1 MAFNWTYLDAPPDG
15 SLYLV
20 WQPLMQ
26 MGTHFASDGYIWTD
40 PEQAYTL
47 EAKGYTVEMYMHRS
61 GYHPPNEAIASHCRR
76 RYRLTAS
83 ANRVPG
89 APIPEPSYWIIHYSA
104 CEPQYRVPAHQI
116 PMNPRTQH
124 IQNTRRYLQSQGQL
138 VRKEFMLKDKNNWP
152 QISLPGN
159 QMPGAYPQ
167 QQGIYLPQQGAIVA
181 QQGRVQQQ
189 NAFHSYQQ
197 VAQSTPSSA
206 HAVKRR
212 RQTPPSHG
220 PNSSLVAAPG
230 STPTAV
236 LQDSTIDDE
245 EDTSRGDMLDHL
257 TPREISQMRYIQHH
271 EWMEEVLS
279 SPYSIG
285 QIVPVDLGLGLKGE
299 LESLTKGFFEAPMG
313 KTPKGAETP
322 ARVGKMEP
330 GKADEFR
337 KRAENKIAEMENE
350 VEKMKR
356 RHAKRM
362 AKLQKGSIIKS
373 AEVRLR
379 DAMVDPTSKGTEIWR
394 LEGQYEVRGD
404 TEDGEG
410 VGVVV
415 YKSKE
420 SVDNIV
426 KEVETAMGK
435 NIEPLKPLVCVQK
448 GGLEEKT
455 TNGYPDYSGPNGLLN
470 GGIGDGYID
479 VGNSAGGLLDQLGVS
494 STSTP
499 GGGLST
505 PLALPSHNH
514 GFSSTGTPSAG
525 PTGLTPGSAPYISN
539 IHDHGDRLMPHLSDV
554 DIDVEMSGVL
564 DDHPTGS
571 GEGEAGAALSDWVV
585 VDKAGDTP
593 QSGGAGRA
601 SATSQQTAAAM
612 SAGGGH
618 STGTP
623 GAFANTPGSGIQGF
637 TPSAAG
643 NMATPVSID
652 GLGHSTVGSG
662 SLDHNHFGD
671 MGDHSL
677 PHLDSAGEA
686 LAGYG
691 DHASELRLD
700 DHGGLDMEDSAFGD
714 AFHGTLT
721 HEDGEP

>member
-20 WQPLMQ
+20 WQPLLQ

-47 EAKGYTVEMYMHRS
+47 EAKGYTVEMYMHKS
-61 GYHPPNEAIASHCRR
+61 GYHPPNETIASHCRR
-76 RYRLTAS
+76 RYRLTAPG
-83 ANRVPG
+83 NRVPG
-89 APIPEPSYWIIHYSA
+89 GPTPEPSYWIIHYSA
-104 CEPQYRVPAHQI
+104 CDPQYRVPTNHI
-116 PMNPRTQH
+116 PINPRVQH
-124 IQNTRRYLQSQGQL
+124 IQNTRRYLQNQGQL

-167 QQGIYLPQQGAIVA
+167 QQGLYSLQQQGAVVT
-181 QQGRVQQQ
+181 QQVRTQQQ
-189 NAFHSYQQ
+189 SAFHAYQQ
-197 VAQSTPSSA
+197 ATQSTPPSTHTAKRQRPPQPPHGSNSALAAAGSS
-206 HAVKRR
+206 
-212 RQTPPSHG
+212 TS
-220 PNSSLVAAPG
+220 
-230 STPTAV
+230 AV
-236 LQDSTIDDE
+236 LQDPTIDDE

-285 QIVPVDLGLGLKGE
+285 QIVPVDLGFGLKGE
-299 LESLTKGFFEAPMG
+299 LESLTKGFFEAPMS
-313 KTPKGAETP
+313 KTPKSTEPP

-350 VEKMKR
+350 VEKMKKK
-356 RHAKRM
+356 HAKRM

-373 AEVRLR
+373 AEARLR
-379 DAMVDPTSKGTEIWR
+379 DAMVDPSSKGTEIWR

-415 YKSKE
+415 YRPKE
-420 SVDNIV
+420 SVEDIV
-426 KEVETAMGK
+426 KEVEATMGK
-435 NIEPLKPLVCVQK
+435 HLEPLKPLVCVQK
-448 GGLEEKT
+448 GGLEEKN
-455 TNGYPDYSGPNGLLN
+455 TNGYPDYPGPNGLLN
-470 GGIGDGYID
+470 GGIGDGYLD
-479 VGNSAGGLLDQLGVS
+479 MGNSAGGLLDQLGVS

-505 PLALPSHNH
+505 PLALPSHIQ

-525 PTGLTPGSAPYISN
+525 PTGLTPSSAPFSSSN
-539 IHDHGDRLMPHLSDV
+539 IQDHRDRLVPQLSDV

-571 GEGEAGAALSDWVV
+571 GEGDVGATLSDWVV
-585 VDKAGDTP
+585 VDKASEDTP

-601 SATSQQTAAAM
+601 SVTSQQTPAGM
-612 SAGGGH
+612 SAGGGQ

-643 NMATPVSID
+643 NMATPVSVD
-652 GLGHSTVGSG
+652 GLGHPTIGPG
-662 SLDHNHFGD
+662 GLDHNQFGD
-671 MGDHSL
+671 MVDHSL
-677 PHLDSAGEA
+677 PHLDAGEV
-686 LAGYG
+686 LSGFDHSG
-691 DHASELRLD
+691 DLRLD
-700 DHGGLDMEDSAFGD
+700 DHGLDMEDSAFGD

-721 HEDGEP
+721 HEDGES